1 MRQLYMK
8 NNTIIFDMDGVLV
21 DSEIHW
27 KQIQS
32 EFLKGM
38 IPTWSEQDQIQLIGL
53 SAHDVYKRLV
63 SVYGIKITVQEYFN
77 YYKSIT
83 HEIYGVR
90 SKLIPDVVEV
100 LESLSNY
107 NLGLASSSPHPWI
120 DIVLDRFDLRKY
132 FKSIVSADDVA
143 GVGKPDPGIYRHA
156 LAELGAE
163 NAVAVEDSE
172 KGVQSAISAGLK
184 CLAFKNGFNDH
195 QDLSSASLIIHSLK
209 EINKNTLAK
218 IW

>member
-1 MRQLYMK
+1 MNK
-8 NNTIIFDMDGVLV
+8 NTVIFDMDGVLV

-32 EFLKGM
+32 EFLRGL

-63 SVYGIKITVQEYFN
+63 DVYQIKLTVEQYFD
-77 YYKSIT
+77 YYKSIS

-90 SKLIPDVVEV
+90 SALLPGVKEV
-100 LESLSNY
+100 LNNLADY
-107 NLGLASSSPHPWI
+107 NLGLASSSPHAWI
-120 DIVLDRFDLRKY
+120 NIVLDRFELRKY
-132 FKSIVSADDVA
+132 FKSIVSADDVG
-143 GVGKPDPGIYRHA
+143 GVGKPDPRVYKYA
-156 LAELGAE
+156 LSQLGAE

-184 CLAFKNGFNDH
+184 CIAIRNGFNDH
-195 QDLSSASLIIHSLK
+195 QDLSLAHQIVYSLL
-209 EINKNTLAK
+209 EINRDCLDR
-218 IW
+218 IMQ